1 MSLPSGY
8 KRREYIQSSGTQ
20 YIDTGFKPNNNT
32 KVVIDF
38 ELTENT
44 GKHQIIFGARSS
56 SSSGQYVTTWTEGA
70 AFSNYQALDTSM
82 EARRAEKE
90 GVTSVYSALV
100 DKAVPIEYGD
110 YFRDTETGTTYRVTS
125 NPEEKQA
132 PRSASFTLK
141 YFTAER
147 KELPA

>member
-1 MSLPSGY
+1 MAILDDFGKPCVILEKNRQPDGEGGY
-8 KRREYIQSSGTQ
+8 I
-20 YIDTGFKPNNNT
+20 
-32 KVVIDF
+32 
-38 ELTENT
+38 
-44 GKHQIIFGARSS
+44 
-56 SSSGQYVTTWTEGA
+56 TTWQDGA
-70 AFSNYQALDTSM
+70 EFINYQALDASM

-100 DKAVPIEYGD
+100 DLSIPIEYGD
-110 YFRDTETGTTYRVTS
+110 YYRDKETGLTYRVTS

-132 PRSASFTLK
+132 PASASLRLK